1 MQKKSRKDGQKLQK
15 WLQLWY
21 NQKMKKRFSDSWVGS
36 KQPRKQRKYRYNAP
50 MHLRHKMIAA
60 NLSKDLRKKYGKRSI
75 PLRKGDTVKI
85 MRGEFKKKK
94 GKIETVNLN
103 TLKVYIEG
111 IQRSKKDGT
120 KTSVPFE
127 PSNVQIIELNM
138 DDKKRTDALERKAKP
153 VIRGEKK
160 QVIVQKTLPV
170 MAKKEISKPNILPTK
185 SKEIK
190 K

>member
-1 MQKKSRKDGQKLQK
+1 
-15 WLQLWY
+15 
-21 NQKMKKRFSDSWVGS
+21 MKKRFSDSWVGS

-50 MHLRHKMIAA
+50 MHIRHKMVGA
-60 NLSKDLRKKYGKRSI
+60 NLSKDLRKKYGKRNI
-75 PLRKGDTVKI
+75 PLRKGDMVKI

-138 DDKKRTDALERKAKP
+138 EDKKRTDALERKAKP
-153 VIRGEKK
+153 VIREEK
-160 QVIVQKTLPV
+160 IRTEKTLPV
-170 MAKKEISKPNILPTK
+170 MAKKSENIIKNKNIPTK
-185 SKEIK
+185 K
-190 K
+190 